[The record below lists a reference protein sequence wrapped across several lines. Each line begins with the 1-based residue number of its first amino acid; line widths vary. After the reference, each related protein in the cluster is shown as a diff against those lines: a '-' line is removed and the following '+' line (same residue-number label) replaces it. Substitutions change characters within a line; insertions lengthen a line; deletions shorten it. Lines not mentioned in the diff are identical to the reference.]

1 MSQNNL
7 SFTANML
14 KSLRPKSN
22 KYYVWET
29 ANSRN
34 VGRLGMEVHR
44 SAEKTFYYRYFVN
57 GKAKLIRLGRFP
69 SLSLADARSKL
80 NSLKA
85 LVMEGRDPLAEE
97 AERISAEKAQA
108 AETHE
113 QGTFGELIENY
124 IQQMQKEGKR
134 TYPTVF
140 RDLEKNALSVI
151 NPATPAN
158 KVTNRDIA
166 VILHKMIARG
176 APTHSDR
183 VRSYLLRAFTLA
195 IKYDNDPAYLHRPTR
210 FNLVANPVD
219 VIPKQA
225 RDKPGDRALSEK
237 ELRDFLLATKIT
249 GFSDEMRLLIWLMV
263 FSGGQ
268 RTFEMVNTKWRYV
281 DFESQEL
288 YQEPQITKN
297 KLPFTLPLSNSLVEI
312 LRELHLFTAESP
324 FLIPKRTNLNES
336 MPTSSVARVVSR
348 YCKRTGAV
356 KFVPRDL
363 RRTCKTLM
371 IKHRIGSEVE
381 LNRLHNHALN
391 DVSNKHYNRYDYFD
405 RKLEVLQ
412 RWEDFLLKLLV
423 RP

>member
-7 SFTANML
+7 SFTASML
-14 KSLRPKSN
+14 KSLKPKNN

-34 VGRLGMEVHR
+34 VGRLGMAVHK

-69 SLSLADARSKL
+69 SMSLTDARSKL

-85 LVMEGRDPLAEE
+85 MVMEGRDPLAEE

-108 AETHE
+108 AETKN
-113 QGTFGELIENY
+113 QGTFGELIDNY
-124 IQQMQKEGKR
+124 IQQMQKEEKR
-134 TYPTVF
+134 THPSVL
-140 RDLEKNALSVI
+140 RDLEKNALPVI
-151 NPATPAN
+151 AAATPAN
-158 KVTNRDIA
+158 KVTSRDIA

-183 VRSYLLRAFTLA
+183 VRSFLLRAFNLA

-210 FNLVANPVD
+210 FNLVANPVA

-225 RDKPGDRALSEK
+225 RDKPGDRTLSEK

-371 IKHRIGSEVE
+371 IKYQIGDEVV

-391 DVSNKHYNRYDYFD
+391 DVSNKHYNRYDYYD

-412 RWEDFLLKLLV
+412 RWEQFLLDLLAK
-423 RP
+423 P